1 MEYAG
6 GFSTLNYAIVFIYLG
21 AMFAIGLSLAGKQRN
36 TEDYFLAGRRMPWI
50 IVAMSM
56 FASLWS
62 AISYIGGPGLVYAE
76 NISLIVGGFVS
87 VMVAPL
93 LILLYYP
100 FYRMLNVTT
109 SYQYIYRR
117 YGAPARFAA
126 SGLFLLTRLGWLGT
140 VIYAPA
146 LALAVVTGINI
157 WLSIILMGLLATTY
171 TVLGGL
177 SAVLWTDVAQFV
189 ILVGGAIWIAVTLLV
204 AVPGGFDNIW
214 SIAGDTNHLP
224 PFDWRLNLREMTLM
238 SAVIMY
244 FIAFMGD
251 FGIDQVTIQRLM
263 AIKDFRGMARAA
275 ITNSFILM
283 VNEGILILIGL
294 GLFAY
299 YYSFPERLAE
309 GIERDKVLP
318 YYVIQ
323 ALPNGISGLL
333 ITAIFAAAMSS
344 MDSGINSMATVIVN
358 DFVRPLRRKV
368 ATDAQDLRLARIL
381 TFVLGAL
388 AVGVACYVTTI
399 EGVLKACATFAGLFS
414 GPVIAMFL
422 LGVTTRRTNFA
433 GWLVGAVVAALVVF
447 WVQRF
452 TEVHFYYYVPF
463 SFGITLVVGYAASC
477 FLGSLLRLPLA
488 ENQYTLWGRRGK
500 ASPAQNGE

>member
-1 MEYAG
+1 MNQALQ
-6 GFSTLNYAIVFIYLG
+6 FSTLNYVIVFVYLG

-36 TEDYFLAGRRMPWI
+36 FLAGQRMPWI
-50 IVAMSM
+50 VVAMSM

-76 NISLIVGGFVS
+76 NISLIVGGFVGI
-87 VMVAPL
+87 MVAPL

-100 FYRMLNVTT
+100 FYRRLNVTT
-109 SYQYIYRR
+109 SYEYIRAR
-117 YGAPARFAA
+117 YGTAARYVV
-126 SGLFLLTRLGWLGT
+126 SGLFLLARLGWLGA

-157 WLSIILMGLLATTY
+157 WLSIILMGVLATTY

-204 AVPGGFDNIW
+204 GVPGGFDNIW
-214 SIAGDTNHLP
+214 SIAGATNHLP
-224 PFDWRLNLREMTLM
+224 AFNWRLNLGEMTLA
-238 SAVIMY
+238 SAAIMY
-244 FIAFMGD
+244 FVSFMGEW
-251 FGIDQVTIQRLM
+251 GIDQVSIQRLM

-283 VNEGILILIGL
+283 FNEALLILIGL

-309 GIERDKVLP
+309 GIGQDKVLP

-323 ALPNGISGLL
+323 ALPNGVSGLL

-381 TFVLGAL
+381 TFVLGAF
-388 AVGVACYVTTI
+388 AVGVACYVSTI
-399 EGVLKACATFAGLFS
+399 EGVLKACATFAGLFT

-433 GWLVGAVVAALVVF
+433 GWVVGAVVAVLVVF
-447 WVQRF
+447 WIQNF

-463 SFGITLVVGYAASC
+463 SFGITLVVGYLASSL
-477 FLGSLLRLPLA
+477 LGLLLRLPLA
-488 ENQYTLWGRRGK
+488 ENQYTLWGGRGK
-500 ASPAQNGE
+500 PTLTENSK